1 MNTLLSK
8 KLDEILKN
16 CEVSPELSDK
26 IVQLFYDGKREA
38 YAAAREELKSEIQ
51 LNLDIKD
58 LKIELK
64 DEIHCLDKNTVLAN
78 SKLLERIINAEKAI
92 AIARGELEVKI
103 SGIRTEVT
111 NRFAGMKK
119 KVPTPF
125 APPVA
130 PPVAPMEPVKPVA
143 LMESVAPI
151 EPADNLDKSAS

>member
-1 MNTLLSK
+1 MNSFLQARLN
-8 KLDEILKN
+8 DILKD
-16 CEVSPELSDK
+16 CEDAPNLAEA
-26 IVQLFYDGKREA
+26 IAQLLNDFKRET

-64 DEIHCLDKNTVLAN
+64 DEIHALDKDTVLAN

-92 AIARGELEVKI
+92 TTARGELEVKI
-103 SGIRTEVT
+103 AGIRTEVT

-125 APPVA
+125 AL
-130 PPVAPMEPVKPVA
+130 MEPVKP
-143 LMESVAPI
+143 EAPMQ
-151 EPADNLDKSAS
+151 PVDKSAQ